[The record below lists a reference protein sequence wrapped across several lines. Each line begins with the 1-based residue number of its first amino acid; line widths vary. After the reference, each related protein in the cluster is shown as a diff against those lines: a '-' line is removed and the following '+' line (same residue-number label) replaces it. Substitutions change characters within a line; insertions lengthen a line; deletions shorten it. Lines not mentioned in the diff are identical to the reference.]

1 VVSLAE
7 PVRRR
12 GPFLYRLEG
21 EQMNA
26 KDEKF
31 PSREFNDE
39 EKSALATILTI
50 LNQETMV
57 EILHDGLLRE
67 GDS

>member
-1 VVSLAE
+1 
-7 PVRRR
+7 
-12 GPFLYRLEG
+12 
-21 EQMNA
+21 MNA